1 MRTAGRTVSC
11 SKRRRST
18 EVVGILI
25 WEADLRVKRYGT
37 EGGKG
42 AGGQHLPFA
51 RAVEADGWLYVS
63 GQVPMVN
70 GEIVAGGILPQ
81 ARQAIENLITILQ
94 EAGYSPTDVVRC
106 GVWLDDPRDF
116 SAFNSVFK
124 EYFGDNPP
132 ARACVVS
139 SMVVDC
145 KIEIDCVAY
154 KAPEKTR

>member
-1 MRTAGRTVSC
+1 MG
-11 SKRRRST
+11 
-18 EVVGILI
+18 L
-25 WEADLRVKRYGT
+25 KRYGA

-63 GQVPMVN
+63 GQTPMVN
-70 GEIVAGGILPQ
+70 GEIVSGNVVEQ
-81 ARQAIENLITILQ
+81 SRQAIRNLVAILH
-94 EAGYSPTDVVRC
+94 EAGYGPEHVVRC
-106 GVWLDDPRDF
+106 GVWIDDPRDF
-116 SAFNSVFK
+116 SAFNSVFR
-124 EYFGDNPP
+124 EFFGEHPP

-154 KAPEKTR
+154 KAPQSGR

>member
-1 MRTAGRTVSC
+1 MS
-11 SKRRRST
+11 
-18 EVVGILI
+18 I
-25 WEADLRVKRYGT
+25 KRYGA

-42 AGGQHLPFA
+42 TGGQQLPFS

-70 GEIVAGGILPQ
+70 GEVVTGNVVVQ
-81 ARQAIENLITILQ
+81 SRQAIKNLLEILK
-94 EAGYSPTDVVRC
+94 EAGYRPEHVVRC

-116 SAFNSVFK
+116 QSFNAVFK
-124 EYFGDNPP
+124 EYFGEHPP

-145 KIEIDCVAY
+145 KVEIECVAY
-154 KAPEKTR
+154 KSPK